1 MKEEDFF
8 YINNILHY
16 KISDKESLSFDFLKG
31 RLFNRLKRIEH
42 ESLIKKA
49 IGKNKVK
56 LKIFDATAG
65 SLIDSIIFLKLGHR
79 VVACEQ
85 SKILYRL
92 LDDAILRAKNEYN
105 FFENLSLIN
114 SDSAKIVDSHLNSD
128 IFYFDPMFKDIKQ
141 NTKRSGTLQKIG
153 NVLSIE
159 RLEDTSEQIFN
170 QMLKK
175 KYKKII
181 VKRPIKSN
189 PLHEKIN
196 YQVKGKAIRYDIYIK
211 PNYGAPYLSRT
222 DTPEGTRF

>member
-8 YINNILHY
+8 YKNNILHY
-16 KISDKESLSFDFLKG
+16 RISDKESLSFDFLKG

-92 LDDAILRAKNEYN
+92 LDDAILRTKNEYN
-105 FFENLSLIN
+105 FFENLSFIN
-114 SDSAKIVDSHLNSD
+114 SDSAKIVDYHLDSD

-141 NTKRSGTLQKIG
+141 NVKRSGTLQKIG
-153 NVLSIE
+153 NVLSLE
-159 RLEDTSEQIFN
+159 RLEDTSQQIFN

-189 PLHEKIN
+189 PLYEKIN

-211 PNYGAPYLSRT
+211 T
-222 DTPEGTRF
+222 

>member
-8 YINNILHY
+8 YKNNILHY
-16 KISDKESLSFDFLKG
+16 RISDKESLSFDFLKG

-105 FFENLSLIN
+105 FFENLSFIN
-114 SDSAKIVDSHLNSD
+114 SDSAKIVDSHLDSD

-141 NTKRSGTLQKIG
+141 NIKRSGTLQKIG
-153 NVLSIE
+153 NVLSLE
-159 RLEDTSEQIFN
+159 RLEDTSQQIFN

-189 PLHEKIN
+189 PLYEKIN

-211 PNYGAPYLSRT
+211 T
-222 DTPEGTRF
+222 

>member
-8 YINNILHY
+8 YLKNILHY
-16 KISDKESLSFDFLKG
+16 RISDKESLSFDFLKG

-92 LDDAILRAKNEYN
+92 LEDAILRAKKEYD
-105 FFENLSLIN
+105 FFDNLLFIN
-114 SDSAKIVDSHLNSD
+114 SDSALIIDSYLDSD
-128 IFYFDPMFKDIKQ
+128 IFYFDPMFEEVKQ
-141 NTKRSGTLQKIG
+141 NIKRSGTLQKIG
-153 NVLSIE
+153 NVLSFE
-159 RLEDTSEQIFN
+159 KLEDTSAQIFDH
-170 QMLKK
+170 MLKK
-175 KYKKII
+175 KYKKVI

-189 PLHEKIN
+189 PLYEKIN
-196 YQVKGKAIRYDIYIK
+196 YQVKGKAIRYDVYVK
-211 PNYGAPYLSRT
+211 T
-222 DTPEGTRF
+222 

>member
-16 KISDKESLSFDFLKG
+16 RISDKESLSFDFLKG

-92 LDDAILRAKNEYN
+92 LNDAISRACLLY
-105 FFENLSLIN
+105 
-114 SDSAKIVDSHLNSD
+114 
-128 IFYFDPMFKDIKQ
+128 
-141 NTKRSGTLQKIG
+141 
-153 NVLSIE
+153 
-159 RLEDTSEQIFN
+159 TSPSPRD
-170 QMLKK
+170 
-175 KYKKII
+175 
-181 VKRPIKSN
+181 VP
-189 PLHEKIN
+189 
-196 YQVKGKAIRYDIYIK
+196 
-211 PNYGAPYLSRT
+211 
-222 DTPEGTRF
+222 

>member
-8 YINNILHY
+8 YVNNILHY
-16 KISDKESLSFDFLKG
+16 RISDKESLSFDFLKG

-79 VVACEQ
+79 VVACEH

-92 LDDAILRAKNEYN
+92 LDDAILRAKKEYD
-105 FFENLSLIN
+105 FFENLSFVNL
-114 SDSAKIVDSHLNSD
+114 DSAKIIDNHKDSD

-141 NTKRSGTLQKIG
+141 NVKRSGTLQKIG
-153 NVLSIE
+153 HILDLE
-159 RLEDTSEQIFN
+159 KLEDTSIQIFD
-170 QMLKK
+170 QLLKN

-189 PLHEKIN
+189 PLNEKIN
-196 YQVKGKAIRYDIYIK
+196 YQVKGRAIRYDIYVK
-211 PNYGAPYLSRT
+211 T
-222 DTPEGTRF
+222 

>member
-49 IGKNKVK
+49 IGKNKAQ

-65 SLIDSIIFLKLGHR
+65 SLIDTIIFLKLGHK

-92 LDDAILRAKNEYN
+92 LNDAILRAKKEYD
-105 FFENLSLIN
+105 FFDNLSFIN
-114 SDSAKIVDSHLNSD
+114 SDSAVIIDSYLDSD
-128 IFYFDPMFKDIKQ
+128 IFYFDPMFEEVKQ

-153 NVLSIE
+153 NVLSFE
-159 RLEDTSEQIFN
+159 KLEDTSAQIFDH
-170 QMLKK
+170 MLKK
-175 KYKKII
+175 KYKKVI

-189 PLHEKIN
+189 PLYEKIN
-196 YQVKGKAIRYDIYIK
+196 YQVKGKAIRYDVYVK
-211 PNYGAPYLSRT
+211 T
-222 DTPEGTRF
+222 

>member
-16 KISDKESLSFDFLKG
+16 RISDKESLSFDFLKG

-105 FFENLSLIN
+105 FFENLSFIN
-114 SDSAKIVDSHLNSD
+114 SDSAKIVDSHADSD

-141 NTKRSGTLQKIG
+141 NIKRSGTLQKIG
-153 NVLSIE
+153 NVLSLE
-159 RLEDTSEQIFN
+159 RLEDTSQQIFN

-211 PNYGAPYLSRT
+211 T
-222 DTPEGTRF
+222 

>member
-1 MKEEDFF
+1 MKEEHFF

-16 KISDKESLSFDFLKG
+16 KISNNESLSFDFLKG
-31 RLFNRLKRIEH
+31 RLFNRLKKIEH

-105 FFENLSLIN
+105 FFENLSFIN
-114 SDSAKIVDSHLNSD
+114 SDSAKIIDSHLDSD

-141 NTKRSGTLQKIG
+141 NIKRSGTLQKIG
-153 NVLSIE
+153 SVLSLE
-159 RLEDTSEQIFN
+159 RLEDTSQKIFN

-211 PNYGAPYLSRT
+211 T
-222 DTPEGTRF
+222 

>member
-1 MKEEDFF
+1 MKEEYFF
-8 YINNILHY
+8 YKDNILHY

-49 IGKNKVK
+49 IGKNKAQ

-65 SLIDSIIFLKLGHR
+65 SLIDTIIFLKLGHK

-92 LDDAILRAKNEYN
+92 LNDAILRAKKEYD
-105 FFENLSLIN
+105 FFDNLSFIN
-114 SDSAKIVDSHLNSD
+114 SDSAVIIDSYLDSD
-128 IFYFDPMFKDIKQ
+128 IFYFDPMFEEVKQ
-141 NTKRSGTLQKIG
+141 NIKRSGTLQKIG
-153 NVLSIE
+153 NVLSFE
-159 RLEDTSEQIFN
+159 KLEDTSAQIFDH
-170 QMLKK
+170 MLKK
-175 KYKKII
+175 KYKKVI

-196 YQVKGKAIRYDIYIK
+196 YQVKGKAIRYDVYVK
-211 PNYGAPYLSRT
+211 T
-222 DTPEGTRF
+222 

>member
-16 KISDKESLSFDFLKG
+16 RISDKESLSFDFLKG

-105 FFENLSLIN
+105 FFENLSFIN
-114 SDSAKIVDSHLNSD
+114 SDSAKIVDSHLDSD

-153 NVLSIE
+153 NVLSLE

-211 PNYGAPYLSRT
+211 T
-222 DTPEGTRF
+222 

>member
-1 MKEEDFF
+1 MKEEYFF
-8 YINNILHY
+8 YKDNILHY

-49 IGKNKVK
+49 IGKNKAQ

-65 SLIDSIIFLKLGHR
+65 SLIDTIIFLKLGHK

-105 FFENLSLIN
+105 FFENLSFIN
-114 SDSAKIVDSHLNSD
+114 SDSAKIVDSHLDSD

-141 NTKRSGTLQKIG
+141 NIKRSGTLQKIG
-153 NVLSIE
+153 NVLSLE
-159 RLEDTSEQIFN
+159 RLEDTSQQIFN

-211 PNYGAPYLSRT
+211 T
-222 DTPEGTRF
+222 

>member
-1 MKEEDFF
+1 MKEEYFF
-8 YINNILHY
+8 YKDNILHY

-49 IGKNKVK
+49 IGKNKSQ

-65 SLIDSIIFLKLGHR
+65 SLIDTIIFLKLGHK

-92 LDDAILRAKNEYN
+92 LNDAILRAKKEYD
-105 FFENLSLIN
+105 FFNNLSFIN
-114 SDSAKIVDSHLNSD
+114 SDSAVIIDSYLDSD
-128 IFYFDPMFKDIKQ
+128 IFYFDPMFEEVKQ

-153 NVLSIE
+153 NVLSFE
-159 RLEDTSEQIFN
+159 KLEDTSAQIFDH
-170 QMLKK
+170 MLKK
-175 KYKKII
+175 KYKKVI

-189 PLHEKIN
+189 PLYEKIN
-196 YQVKGKAIRYDIYIK
+196 YQVKGKAIRYDVYVK
-211 PNYGAPYLSRT
+211 T
-222 DTPEGTRF
+222 

>member
-1 MKEEDFF
+1 MKEEYFF
-8 YINNILHY
+8 YKDNILHY

-105 FFENLSLIN
+105 FFENLSFIN
-114 SDSAKIVDSHLNSD
+114 SDSAKIVDSHSDSD

-141 NTKRSGTLQKIG
+141 NIKRSGTLQKIG
-153 NVLSIE
+153 NVLSLE
-159 RLEDTSEQIFN
+159 RLEDTSQQIFN

-211 PNYGAPYLSRT
+211 T
-222 DTPEGTRF
+222 

>member
-49 IGKNKVK
+49 IGKNKAH

-65 SLIDSIIFLKLGHR
+65 SLIDTIIFLKLGHK

-105 FFENLSLIN
+105 FLENLSFIN
-114 SDSAKIVDSHLNSD
+114 SDSAKIVDSYLDSD

-211 PNYGAPYLSRT
+211 T
-222 DTPEGTRF
+222 

>member
-1 MKEEDFF
+1 MKEEYFF
-8 YINNILHY
+8 YKDNILHY

-49 IGKNKVK
+49 IGKNKAQ

-65 SLIDSIIFLKLGHR
+65 SLIDTIIFLKLGHK

-92 LDDAILRAKNEYN
+92 LNDAILRAKKEYD
-105 FFENLSLIN
+105 FFDNLSFIN
-114 SDSAKIVDSHLNSD
+114 SDSAVIIDSYLDSD
-128 IFYFDPMFKDIKQ
+128 IFYFDPMFEEVKQ

-153 NVLSIE
+153 YVLSFE
-159 RLEDTSEQIFN
+159 KLEDTSAQIFDH
-170 QMLKK
+170 MLKK
-175 KYKKII
+175 KYKKVI

-189 PLHEKIN
+189 PLYEKIN
-196 YQVKGKAIRYDIYIK
+196 YQVKGKAIRYDVYVK
-211 PNYGAPYLSRT
+211 T
-222 DTPEGTRF
+222 

>member
-16 KISDKESLSFDFLKG
+16 RISDKESLSFDFLKG

-105 FFENLSLIN
+105 FFENLSFIN
-114 SDSAKIVDSHLNSD
+114 SDSAKIVDSHLDSD

-170 QMLKK
+170 QMLNK

-211 PNYGAPYLSRT
+211 T
-222 DTPEGTRF
+222 